1 MNEKI
6 RVAGFIKT
14 SVSDGPGIRSVLFLQ
29 GCTRRCPGCHNPEL
43 QNPYSGTLL
52 NITDLV
58 EFIKRECVN
67 KRITIS
73 GGEPLEQS
81 ESLYTLVNILSKA
94 GFDICLYTGFERK
107 YVPTNIVNKLHFLK
121 TGSFDANKIYPP
133 KPFVGSSNQ
142 NFSEI

>member
-1 MNEKI
+1 MNKKI

-43 QNPYSGTLL
+43 QKQNSGTLL
-52 NITDLV
+52 NIADLV
-58 EFIKRECVN
+58 KFIKRECLN

-73 GGEPLEQS
+73 GGEPLEQFNAF
-81 ESLYTLVNILSKA
+81 YILVNILNKA

-107 YVPTNIVNKLHFLK
+107 YVPTNIIDKLHFLK
-121 TGSFDANKIYPP
+121 TGSFDAKKIYPP
-133 KPFVGSSNQ
+133 KAIRWLKQSKF
-142 NFSEI
+142 F